1 METRTLSSP
10 EIDELLKALFQV
22 QQEGTSL
29 ATDSE
34 VNTGKYSH
42 KFASLRATL
51 REAVPDRIATGRGS
65 IRPRITASP
74 ASPSIPGM
82 S

>member
-1 METRTLSSP
+1 MKVT
-10 EIDELLKALFQV
+10 A
-22 QQEGTSL
+22 
-29 ATDSE
+29 A
-34 VNTGKYSH
+34 
-42 KFASLRATL
+42 ASDRAFIVLGRKPRAPAAIASRATL